1 MSGGAPTDFLYNNAR
16 TMFATAQLNWPA
28 ANVNAMLVSAG
39 YAPTL
44 EDQYVSTVQTAAVIV
59 RDLQLTNLGVKNGV
73 CYGTI
78 PSISGVVTPYQTV
91 ALVLYIKGASD
102 SVSPLIYYSSTGV
115 GFPFDIQG
123 FEYAVG
129 FDQASGGYFQV

>member
-28 ANVNAMLVSAG
+28 SNVNAMLVSAG
-39 YAPTL
+39 YAPAL
-44 EDQYVSTVQTAAVIV
+44 GDQYVSAIPVAAVIV

-78 PSISGVVTPYQTV
+78 PDISSVVTPYQVT

-115 GFPFDIQG
+115 GFPFNIQG

-129 FDQASGGYFQV
+129 FDEAAGGYFQV